1 MERIKRIF
9 QRGRWICAGMVCILL
24 MMVMNGRTVFAWEM
38 PPFQDARFHEEAAL
52 VEGNVKM
59 DLSCTSQGYVAVS
72 VTAEHRLKFQ
82 VIKGD
87 ITYTY
92 DLHSDGTPSILPLQ
106 SGNGT
111 YMFRIMENVQDTK
124 YAMLYACEAQVE
136 LADDFQP
143 FLRPND
149 YAPYNENSACV
160 KKGAELAAGC
170 EDALSV
176 VTAIYDYVT
185 ASIVYDQEKAATVQS
200 GYLPV
205 PDETLQ
211 SGKGI
216 CFDYASLA
224 ASMLRS
230 QGIPCKVIF
239 GYVSPDDLYHAWN
252 MFYTEETGW
261 VTVDYQVSG
270 DDWNRLD
277 LTFAANGADSTFI
290 GDGSNYSDLYFY

>member
-1 MERIKRIF
+1 MGQLKRIF
-9 QRGRWICAGMVCILL
+9 QRRGLLFAGVIFFSLL
-24 MMVMNGRTVFAWEM
+24 TVVFARNVFAWEP
-38 PPFQDARFHEEAAL
+38 PPFQDAAFHEDAAL
-52 VEGNVKM
+52 VEGNVKI

-72 VTAEHRLKFQ
+72 VVAEHRLKFQ
-82 VIKGD
+82 VIKED

-111 YMFRIMENVQDTK
+111 YMFRVMENVQDTK
-124 YAMLYACEAQVE
+124 YAMLYSCEAQVE
-136 LADDFQP
+136 LDDDFQP

-149 YAPYNENSACV
+149 YAPYKEDSACV
-160 KKGAELAAGC
+160 KKGTELVAGC
-170 EDALSV
+170 EDSLGV
-176 VTAIYDYVT
+176 VTAIFDYIT
-185 ASIVYDQEKAATVQS
+185 ANVVYDQEKAATVQS

-205 PDETLQ
+205 PDETLE

-252 MFYTEETGW
+252 MFYTDETGW